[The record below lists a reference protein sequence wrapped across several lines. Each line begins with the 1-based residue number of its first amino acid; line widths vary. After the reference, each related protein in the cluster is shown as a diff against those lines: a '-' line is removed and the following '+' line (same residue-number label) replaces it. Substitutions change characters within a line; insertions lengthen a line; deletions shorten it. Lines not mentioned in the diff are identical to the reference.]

1 MISPMTRHRRV
12 PIRAAAAIVW
22 IAAAAPLARAAVAPL
37 ETTDVPAAIVRPERT
52 VEIAPPEMPM
62 PELGAIAPIAPEK
75 EAPKSVRA
83 AKPRGYDLLIL
94 EYARRY
100 KVDAALV
107 KAVIHAESRF
117 DPHARSHKGAVGLMQ
132 LMPRTARAYGVRN
145 LMNPADNIRA
155 GVQHLKRLL
164 ARHRTVKNAIAAYN
178 AGSHTV
184 RRHGGIPPY
193 PETRQYV
200 TKVMRYHGKYQRDP
214 LFSVSK
220 TPRPVDRPVVERIQH
235 EDMGTRG

>member
-1 MISPMTRHRRV
+1 M
-12 PIRAAAAIVW
+12 PIRAAATIVW
-22 IAAAAPLARAAVAPL
+22 IAAASPLARAAVAPL
-37 ETTDVPAAIVRPERT
+37 EATAVPAAVVRAERE
-52 VEIAPPEMPM
+52 VEILPPEMPV
-62 PELGAIAPIAPEK
+62 PDLSTIAPIVPERA
-75 EAPKSVRA
+75 EPRPVVRAA

-117 DPHARSHKGAVGLMQ
+117 DPRARSHKGAVGLMQ
-132 LMPRTARAYGVRN
+132 LMPRTARSYGVRN
-145 LMNPADNIRA
+145 LTNPRDNIRA

-164 ARHRTVKNAIAAYN
+164 SRHHDVKIAVAAYN

-184 RRHGGIPPY
+184 RRHGGVPPY

-214 LFSVSK
+214 LFSVIK
-220 TPRPVDRPVVERIQH
+220 TPRPVDRPVVERIHH

>member
-1 MISPMTRHRRV
+1 LISPMNRYRRM
-12 PIRAAAAIVW
+12 PIRAAAAIIW

-37 ETTDVPAAIVRPERT
+37 ETSEVPAVVVRPDRT
-52 VEIAPPEMPM
+52 VEIAPPEMPV
-62 PELGAIAPIAPEK
+62 PDLGAIAPIAPEK
-75 EAPKSVRA
+75 EAPRSVRT

-100 KVDAALV
+100 QVDAALV

-117 DPHARSHKGAVGLMQ
+117 DPQARSHKGAVGLMQ

-145 LMNPADNIRA
+145 LTNPRDNIRA

-164 ARHRTVKNAIAAYN
+164 GRHRTVKNAIAAYN

-220 TPRPVDRPVVERIQH
+220 TPRPVDRPVVERITH